1 MVLLIVH
8 YDVACFLSLRSME
21 SGDLLDFFFLLKYT
35 RSNVPSS
42 LPPSRGTLSSRFF
55 YHSAL
60 RGFPPYSIIDKAAN
74 ARNWD
79 DRCTQND
86 IFNAANRD
94 DLTGSEWL
102 EKLQQ
107 SHIVIRQILFTR
119 MIQRQECQ
127 INKKVFGLL

>member
-21 SGDLLDFFFLLKYT
+21 SGDL
-35 RSNVPSS
+35 
-42 LPPSRGTLSSRFF
+42 
-55 YHSAL
+55 
-60 RGFPPYSIIDKAAN
+60 
-74 ARNWD
+74 
-79 DRCTQND
+79 
-86 IFNAANRD
+86 D

-119 MIQRQECQ
+119 IIQR
-127 INKKVFGLL
+127 

>member
-21 SGDLLDFFFLLKYT
+21 SGDL
-35 RSNVPSS
+35 
-42 LPPSRGTLSSRFF
+42 
-55 YHSAL
+55 
-60 RGFPPYSIIDKAAN
+60 
-74 ARNWD
+74 
-79 DRCTQND
+79 
-86 IFNAANRD
+86 D